1 MARREREEDTV
12 RDTVDRFQQLLKVVE
27 SLIDSNNSD
36 AVTKANAATKVA
48 TDAAAKLVKS
58 AGDAKRRTKQERD
71 DALREKARADKYRK
85 GVEAFYKLAKERK
98 QKAAAFD
105 KANVEFAG
113 SQKRTCKD
121 AIATLQKMS
130 YELRESADAL
140 AQMLEEHRGTMA
152 DALSD
157 LKTAQKWCKLT
168 DSELAVYDE
177 TLRVAIATQDKID
190 ELHLVENLTQAM
202 DHFDTSTAVGRYV
215 KGEYEELE
223 ASEQKMA
230 AEEEE
235 EELDDVDEDDPIQ
248 QIREEATF
256 PTFVA
261 AELQMSETK
270 FYDNYAP
277 ALQDCLAERIESEI
291 GNLVEVTLMYYTGK
305 RPSALLVTVALIDT
319 MSTKWGILLNQLQE
333 AMDEEDEDR
342 MKSIE
347 VKIGRMNNTFQED
360 MKKIDLYQA
369 LDDCRKYVF
378 NDDDDGD
385 GFRMQR
391 PSKISVG
398 RVQSDLLA
406 LYSWSFGHGVDWQR
420 AVSDSNLGT
429 FRSAVETQKATFE
442 RWMGDGDEAQMFL
455 SFAVANLKELIEIGQ
470 LDRKKLDRYP
480 KERNKDWIITNSKWY
495 ESEAGRNKDG
505 SKLTYEDKWALM
517 RLYIR
522 DIIQSEAAKGGDKK
536 K

>member
-1 MARREREEDTV
+1 
-12 RDTVDRFQQLLKVVE
+12 
-27 SLIDSNNSD
+27 
-36 AVTKANAATKVA
+36 TKVA

-58 AGDAKRRTKQERD
+58 AGNAKRRTKQERD
-71 DALREKARADKYRK
+71 HALREKARADKYRK
-85 GVEAFYKLAKERK
+85 DVEAFHKLAKERK
-98 QKAAAFD
+98 QKAEAFD
-105 KANVEFAG
+105 KANVKFKG

-140 AQMLEEHRGTMA
+140 SQMLEEHKETVA

-157 LKTAQKWCKLT
+157 LKKAQVWCKLT
-168 DSELAVYDE
+168 NSELAVYDE

-190 ELHLVENLTQAM
+190 ELHLVENLTLAM
-202 DHFDTSTAVGRYV
+202 DRFDTSTAVGQYV
-215 KGEYEELE
+215 KGEYEELG
-223 ASEQKMA
+223 AGEQERI

-248 QIREEATF
+248 QIREEAIF
-256 PTFVA
+256 PTLVA

-277 ALQDCLAERIESEI
+277 ALQDCLAERIQSKI
-291 GNLVEVTLMYYTGK
+291 GDLVEVTLLYYTGEG
-305 RPSALLVTVALIDT
+305 PSALFVTVALIDT
-319 MSTKWGILLNQLQE
+319 MSTPWGKLLNQLQE

-360 MKKIDLYQA
+360 MQKIDFYQA

-406 LYSWSFGHGVDWQR
+406 LYSWSSGHGVDWQR
-420 AVSDSNLGT
+420 AVSNSNLGT
-429 FRSAVETQKATFE
+429 FRSAIETQKATFE
-442 RWMGDGDEAQMFL
+442 KWMGDEDEAQMFL

-470 LDRKKLDRYP
+470 LDHKTLDQYP
-480 KERNKDWIITNSKWY
+480 KQRNKEWIITNSKWY
-495 ESEAGRNKDG
+495 ESKAGKKKDG

-522 DIIQSEAAKGGDKK
+522 DIIESEAAKRGDKK